1 MLPRRARLPARTVMT
16 TSAQSLPAAPWISG
30 RRWVP
35 VLPLAFAAMLAAFAF
50 LPAASRNPALV
61 HSLTTA
67 AVLLAGWH
75 AGLLLRA
82 RGGGRRL
89 RMIIVPRA
97 QHYLQ
102 ACAQLSVLLYW
113 GWHWRP
119 VYDHL
124 PLVAAQLLFAYA
136 FDMLLAWSRRDT
148 YTLGWGPFPIIF
160 GINLFLW
167 FEPDLFLL
175 QLLMI
180 AVGLAAKELI
190 RWERDG
196 RRVHVFNPSSFPL
209 ALCSLVLI
217 LTATTDRTLGQEI
230 ATTFDIPPGIGLWI
244 FLVALPG
251 QLLFGV
257 APMTLAAT
265 VTLFALSAAYRAV
278 TGTYFFVDSY
288 IPAAVFLGM
297 NLLFTDPSTSPRTEL
312 GRLAFGVLYGLSVAV
327 LYATF
332 GALGA
337 PTFYDKLLAVPL
349 LNLAVQALDRW
360 ARSGAVRRLDPA
372 SLGRALSP
380 RRRHLAYMAVW
391 AAVFLPINALE
402 GVADVREAGVPL
414 WRQACDR
421 GRLEA
426 CRALAAAYAPACVA
440 GSPRA
445 CNELGIL
452 AAEGLASTPL
462 PAPAAFARACSLGLP
477 EGCAN
482 AEQLASGG
490 RDWRRPPAPQ
500 PIRSD
505 ERGPS
510 S

>member
-1 MLPRRARLPARTVMT
+1 MTSFAQPVGVRSDRLAPR
-16 TSAQSLPAAPWISG
+16 W
-30 RRWVP
+30 
-35 VLPLAFAAMLAAFAF
+35 PLALPPALAAGVAAFAL
-50 LPAASRNPALV
+50 LPAASRQPALAQ
-61 HSLTTA
+61 SLVAA
-67 AVLLAGWH
+67 AVLLVGWH

-82 RGGGRRL
+82 RGGVRR
-89 RMIIVPRA
+89 RRVVFVPRA

-102 ACAQLSVLLYW
+102 AGAQLSVLLYW

-148 YTLGWGPFPIIF
+148 YALGWGPFPVIF

-180 AVGLAAKELI
+180 AVGLGAKELI

-209 ALCSLVLI
+209 ALCSLVLL

-230 ATTFDIPPGIGLWI
+230 ATTFDIPAGIGLWI
-244 FLVALPG
+244 FLIALPG
-251 QLLFGV
+251 QLRFGV

-265 VTLFALSAAYRAV
+265 VTLFVLSAAYRAA
-278 TGTYFFVDSY
+278 TGAYFFVDSH

-327 LYATF
+327 LYAALGT
-332 GALGA
+332 LGA

-349 LNLAVQALDRW
+349 LNLTVQALDRW
-360 ARSGAVRRLDPA
+360 ARSDAVRRLDPA
-372 SLGRALSP
+372 SLGRALSA

-391 AAVFLPINALE
+391 AAAFLPIDALD
-402 GVADVREAGVPL
+402 GVGDVREAGVPL

-421 GRLEA
+421 GRADA
-426 CRALAAAYAPACVA
+426 CRALAATYAPECVA
-440 GSPRA
+440 GSARA

-482 AEQLASGG
+482 AEELASGG
-490 RDWRRPPAPQ
+490 RNWRRPPAPQ
-500 PIRSD
+500 PTRSD
-505 ERGPS
+505 ERSPS

>member
-1 MLPRRARLPARTVMT
+1 MT
-16 TSAQSLPAAPWISG
+16 PSAQSLSAAPAHLAP
-30 RRWVP
+30 RWAP
-35 VLPLAFAAMLAAFAF
+35 VLPLAPAAGLAAFAF
-50 LPAASRNPALV
+50 LPAASRHPGLAQSLV
-61 HSLTTA
+61 AA

-82 RGGGRRL
+82 QAGERRL
-89 RMIIVPRA
+89 RVVFLPRA

-113 GWHWRP
+113 GWYWRP

-136 FDMLLAWSRRDT
+136 FDILLAWSRRDT
-148 YTLGWGPFPIIF
+148 YALGWGPFPVIF

-180 AVGLAAKELI
+180 AVGLGAKELL
-190 RWERDG
+190 RWEKDG
-196 RRVHVFNPSSFPL
+196 RRVHIFNPSSFPL
-209 ALCSLVLI
+209 ALCSLVLL

-230 ATTFDIPPGIGLWI
+230 ARTFDIPPGIGLWI
-244 FLVALPG
+244 FLIALPG

-265 VTLFALSAAYRAV
+265 ATLFALSAAYRAA
-278 TGTYFFVDSY
+278 TGAYFFVDSH

-312 GRLAFGVLYGLSVAV
+312 GRLAFGALYGLSVAV
-327 LYATF
+327 LYAVL
-332 GALGA
+332 GALGV

-349 LNLAVQALDRW
+349 LNLTIQALDRW
-360 ARSGAVRRLDPA
+360 ARSDAMRRLDPA
-372 SLGRALSP
+372 SLGRSLSP

-391 AAVFLPINALE
+391 AAAFLPINALE
-402 GVADVREAGVPL
+402 GVGDVREAGRPS

-421 GRLEA
+421 GRADA
-426 CRALAAAYAPACVA
+426 CRALAATYAPECVA

-482 AEQLASGG
+482 AEELAAGG
-490 RDWRRPPAPQ
+490 QHWRRPPVPDTAG
-500 PIRSD
+500 SD
-505 ERGPS
+505 EGGPS

>member
-1 MLPRRARLPARTVMT
+1 MT
-16 TSAQSLPAAPWISG
+16 PSAPSLPAAPG
-30 RRWVP
+30 RLVPRWAP
-35 VLPLAFAAMLAAFAF
+35 ILPLIPAAGLAALAF
-50 LPAASRNPALV
+50 LPAASRNPALAQ
-61 HSLTTA
+61 SLAAA
-67 AVLLAGWH
+67 AVLLAAWH

-82 RGGGRRL
+82 RAGGRRL
-89 RMIIVPRA
+89 RAVFAARA

-102 ACAQLSVLLYW
+102 ACAQLAVLLYW

-124 PLVAAQLLFAYA
+124 PLIGAQLLFAYA

-148 YTLGWGPFPIIF
+148 YALGWGPFPVIF

-167 FEPDLFLL
+167 FEPELFLF

-180 AVGLAAKELI
+180 AVGLGAKELI
-190 RWERDG
+190 RWEKDG
-196 RRVHVFNPSSFPL
+196 RRVHIFNPSSFPL
-209 ALCSLVLI
+209 ALCSLVLL

-230 ATTFDIPPGIGLWI
+230 ARTFDIPPGIGLWI
-244 FLVALPG
+244 FLIALPG

-265 VTLFALSAAYRAV
+265 VTLFALSAAYRAA
-278 TGTYFFVDSY
+278 TGAYFFVDSH

-327 LYATF
+327 LYAAL

-349 LNLAVQALDRW
+349 LNLTVQALDRW
-360 ARSGAVRRLDPA
+360 ARSDAMRRLDPA
-372 SLGRALSP
+372 SLGRSLSP
-380 RRRHLAYMAVW
+380 RRRHLACMAVW
-391 AAVFLPINALE
+391 TAAFLPINALD
-402 GVADVREAGVPL
+402 GVGDVREAGPPS

-421 GRLEA
+421 GRADA
-426 CRALAAAYAPACVA
+426 CRALAATLGPECVA

-482 AEQLASGG
+482 AEELAAGG
-490 RDWRRPPAPQ
+490 RNWRRPAVPDDAGP
-500 PIRSD
+500 D
-505 ERGPS
+505 EGALRQ
-510 S
+510 

>member
-1 MLPRRARLPARTVMT
+1 MTSFARPVGATSGHLAPRWALALP
-16 TSAQSLPAAPWISG
+16 
-30 RRWVP
+30 P
-35 VLPLAFAAMLAAFAF
+35 VLAAGVAAFAL
-50 LPAASRNPALV
+50 LPAASRSPGLAQSLV
-61 HSLTTA
+61 AA

-75 AGLLLRA
+75 AALLLRA
-82 RGGGRRL
+82 RGGGLRL
-89 RMIIVPRA
+89 RVVFVPRA
-97 QHYLQ
+97 QHYVQ
-102 ACAQLSVLLYW
+102 AGAQLSVLLYW

-136 FDMLLAWSRRDT
+136 FDLLLAWSRRDT
-148 YTLGWGPFPIIF
+148 YALGWGPFPIIF

-167 FEPDLFLL
+167 FEPDLFIF

-180 AVGLAAKELI
+180 AVGLGAKALI
-190 RWERDG
+190 RRERNG

-209 ALCSLVLI
+209 ALCSLVLL
-217 LTATTDRTLGQEI
+217 LTATTDRTLGREI
-230 ATTFDIPPGIGLWI
+230 ATTFDVPPGIGLWI

-265 VTLFALSAAYRAV
+265 VTLFALSAAYRAA
-278 TGTYFFVDSY
+278 TGAYFFVDSH

-297 NLLFTDPSTSPRTEL
+297 NLLFTDPSTAPRTEL
-312 GRLAFGVLYGLSVAV
+312 GRLAFGVLYGLSVAA
-327 LYATF
+327 LYAAL

-360 ARSGAVRRLDPA
+360 ARSDAVQRFDPA
-372 SLGRALSP
+372 ALGRSLSP

-391 AAVFLPINALE
+391 AAAFLPIDALE
-402 GVADVREAGVPL
+402 GVGDVREAGVPL
-414 WRQACDR
+414 WRPACDR
-421 GRLEA
+421 GRADA
-426 CRALAAAYAPACVA
+426 CRALAATYAPACVA

-462 PAPAAFARACSLGLP
+462 PAPSAFARACSLGLP

-490 RDWRRPPAPQ
+490 RDWRRPPVSG

>member
-1 MLPRRARLPARTVMT
+1 MT
-16 TSAQSLPAAPWISG
+16 PSAQSLSATTGHLAHRWAPA
-30 RRWVP
+30 
-35 VLPLAFAAMLAAFAF
+35 LPLAPAAALAAFAF
-50 LPAASRNPALV
+50 LPAASRNPALAQ
-61 HSLTTA
+61 SLAAA
-67 AVLLAGWH
+67 AVLLGGWH

-82 RGGGRRL
+82 RAGGRRL
-89 RMIIVPRA
+89 QLVFAPRA

-124 PLVAAQLLFAYA
+124 PLIGAQLLFAYA

-148 YTLGWGPFPIIF
+148 YALGWGPFPIIL

-180 AVGLAAKELI
+180 AVGLGAKELI
-190 RWERDG
+190 RWEQDG
-196 RRVHVFNPSSFPL
+196 RRVHIFNPSSFPL
-209 ALCSLVLI
+209 ALCSLVLL

-230 ATTFDIPPGIGLWI
+230 ARTFDIPAGIGLWI
-244 FLVALPG
+244 FLIALPG
-251 QLLFGV
+251 QFLFGV

-265 VTLFALSAAYRAV
+265 VTLFALSAAYRAA
-278 TGTYFFVDSY
+278 TGAYFFVDSH

-327 LYATF
+327 LYATL

-349 LNLAVQALDRW
+349 LNLTIRALDRW
-360 ARSGAVRRLDPA
+360 ARSDTMRRLDPA
-372 SLGRALSP
+372 SLGRSLSP

-391 AAVFLPINALE
+391 AAAFLPINALE
-402 GVADVREAGVPL
+402 GVGDVRDAGPPS
-414 WRQACDR
+414 WWQACDR
-421 GRLEA
+421 GRADA
-426 CRALAAAYAPACVA
+426 CRALAATYAPECVA
-440 GSPRA
+440 GSPWA

-462 PAPAAFARACSLGLP
+462 PAPAAFARACGLGLP

-482 AEQLASGG
+482 AEELASGG
-490 RDWRRPPAPQ
+490 RNWRRPAVPDAAGL
-500 PIRSD
+500 D
-505 ERGPS
+505 ERGLRQ
-510 S
+510 

>member
-1 MLPRRARLPARTVMT
+1 MPARTVMT
-16 TSAQSLPAAPWISG
+16 PSAQSLPAAPWLSG
-30 RRWVP
+30 RGWVP
-35 VLPLAFAAMLAAFAF
+35 VLPLAFAAVLAAFAF

-67 AVLLAGWH
+67 AALLAGWH

-265 VTLFALSAAYRAV
+265 VTLFALGAAYRAV

-391 AAVFLPINALE
+391 GRGVPADQRAGGRGRRARGRRAAVAAGLRPGAPGGLPRTRGGLCP
-402 GVADVREAGVPL
+402 GVRGGIAAGMQRARHPG
-414 WRQACDR
+414 RGGSCFDAAPGA
-421 GRLEA
+421 GRLRPRVQSGPA
-426 CRALAAAYAPACVA
+426 GGLRQCGTARVRRPRLAPAA
-440 GSPRA
+440 GSPTDQV
-445 CNELGIL
+445 G
-452 AAEGLASTPL
+452 
-462 PAPAAFARACSLGLP
+462 
-477 EGCAN
+477 
-482 AEQLASGG
+482 
-490 RDWRRPPAPQ
+490 
-500 PIRSD
+500 
-505 ERGPS
+505 
-510 S
+510 

>member
-1 MLPRRARLPARTVMT
+1 MT
-16 TSAQSLPAAPWISG
+16 ASGQSLAATPGHMAPRWALALPPA
-30 RRWVP
+30 
-35 VLPLAFAAMLAAFAF
+35 LAAGLAAFAF
-50 LPAASRNPALV
+50 LPAASRSPELA
-61 HSLTTA
+61 HSLTAA
-67 AVLLAGWH
+67 AVLVAGWH
-75 AGLLLRA
+75 AALLLRA

-89 RMIIVPRA
+89 RMVLAPRA

-167 FEPDLFLL
+167 FEPGLFLL

-180 AVGLAAKELI
+180 AVGLGAKELI
-190 RWERDG
+190 RWEKDG

-209 ALCSLVLI
+209 ALCSLVLV

-265 VTLFALSAAYRAV
+265 VTLFALSAVYRAV

-312 GRLAFGVLYGLSVAV
+312 GRLTFGVLYGLSVAG
-327 LYATF
+327 LYAVL

-349 LNLAVQALDRW
+349 LNLTVQMLDRW
-360 ARSGAVRRLDPA
+360 ARSDAGRRLDPA
-372 SLGRALSP
+372 ALGRTLSP

-391 AAVFLPINALE
+391 AAAFLPIDALE
-402 GVADVREAGVPL
+402 GVGDVREAGVPL

-421 GRLEA
+421 GRTDA
-426 CRALAAAYAPACVA
+426 CRALAAAYAPECVA
-440 GSPRA
+440 GSPQA

-477 EGCAN
+477 EGCTN

-490 RDWRRPPAPQ
+490 RDWRRPPAPR

>member
-1 MLPRRARLPARTVMT
+1 MT
-16 TSAQSLPAAPWISG
+16 PSAQSRSATPGHLAPRWPPA
-30 RRWVP
+30 
-35 VLPLAFAAMLAAFAF
+35 LPLAFAAGLAAFAF
-50 LPAASRNPALV
+50 LPAASRHPALAQ
-61 HSLTTA
+61 SLAAA

-89 RMIIVPRA
+89 RVVFVPRA

-124 PLVAAQLLFAYA
+124 PLIGAQLLFAYA

-148 YTLGWGPFPIIF
+148 YGLGWGPFPVIF

-167 FEPDLFLL
+167 FEPELFLL
-175 QLLMI
+175 QFLMI
-180 AVGLAAKELI
+180 AVGLGAKELI

-230 ATTFDIPPGIGLWI
+230 ATTFDIPPAIGLWI

-251 QLLFGV
+251 QFLFGV
-257 APMTLAAT
+257 APMTMAAA
-265 VTLFALSAAYRAV
+265 VTLFALSAAYRAA
-278 TGTYFFVDSY
+278 TGTYFFVDSH

-312 GRLAFGVLYGLSVAV
+312 GRLAFGVLYGLGVAA
-327 LYATF
+327 LYAGL

-349 LNLAVQALDRW
+349 LNLTVQALDRW
-360 ARSGAVRRLDPA
+360 ARSDAVRRLDPA
-372 SLGRALSP
+372 SLGRSLSP

-391 AAVFLPINALE
+391 AAAFLPINALE
-402 GVADVREAGVPL
+402 GMGDVRDAGPPL

-426 CRALAAAYAPACVA
+426 CRALAAALAPACVA

-452 AAEGLASTPL
+452 AAEGLASGPL

-477 EGCAN
+477 AGCAN
-482 AEQLASGG
+482 AEELAAGG
-490 RDWRRPPAPQ
+490 RSWRRPSVPDTAG
-500 PIRSD
+500 SD
-505 ERGPS
+505 EGRPGS
-510 S
+510 

>member
-1 MLPRRARLPARTVMT
+1 MT
-16 TSAQSLPAAPWISG
+16 PSVQSLSATTGHLAPRWAPA
-30 RRWVP
+30 
-35 VLPLAFAAMLAAFAF
+35 LPLAPAAGLAAFAF
-50 LPAASRNPALV
+50 LPAAFRNPALAQ
-61 HSLTTA
+61 SLAAA
-67 AVLLAGWH
+67 AVLLVAWH

-82 RGGGRRL
+82 RTGERRL
-89 RMIIVPRA
+89 QVVFAPRA

-124 PLVAAQLLFAYA
+124 PLIGAQLLFAYA

-148 YTLGWGPFPIIF
+148 YALGWGPFPIIF

-167 FEPDLFLL
+167 FEPDLFLF
-175 QLLMI
+175 QFLMI
-180 AVGLAAKELI
+180 AVGLGAKELI

-196 RRVHVFNPSSFPL
+196 RRVHIFNPSSFPL
-209 ALCSLVLI
+209 ALCSLVLL
-217 LTATTDRTLGQEI
+217 LTAATDRTLGQEI
-230 ATTFDIPPGIGLWI
+230 ARTFDIPPGIGLWI
-244 FLVALPG
+244 FLIALPG

-265 VTLFALSAAYRAV
+265 VTLFALSATYRAV
-278 TGTYFFVDSY
+278 TDTYFFVDSH

-327 LYATF
+327 LYAAL

-349 LNLAVQALDRW
+349 MNLAVQALDRW
-360 ARSGAVRRLDPA
+360 ARSDTMRRLDPA
-372 SLGRALSP
+372 SLGRSLSP

-391 AAVFLPINALE
+391 AAAFLPINALD
-402 GVADVREAGVPL
+402 GVGDVREVGVPS

-421 GRLEA
+421 GRADA
-426 CRALAAAYAPACVA
+426 CRALAATYAPECVA

-452 AAEGLASTPL
+452 VAEGLASTPL

-482 AEQLASGG
+482 AEELASGG
-490 RDWRRPPAPQ
+490 RDWRRPPAPDTAS
-500 PIRSD
+500 PD
-505 ERGPS
+505 ERDLRQ
-510 S
+510 

>member
-1 MLPRRARLPARTVMT
+1 MT
-16 TSAQSLPAAPWISG
+16 PSDQPLAATPGHVATRWALALPAACAVG
-30 RRWVP
+30 
-35 VLPLAFAAMLAAFAF
+35 LAAFEF
-50 LPAASRNPALV
+50 LPAASRHPALQQ
-61 HSLTTA
+61 SLVAA

-82 RGGGRRL
+82 QVGGRHL
-89 RMIIVPRA
+89 RVVIAPRA

-136 FDMLLAWSRRDT
+136 FDMLLAWSRRET
-148 YTLGWGPFPIIF
+148 YALGWGPFPIIL

-167 FEPDLFLL
+167 FEADLFLL

-190 RWERDG
+190 HWEKDG
-196 RRVHVFNPSSFPL
+196 RRAHVFNPSSFPL

-230 ATTFDIPPGIGLWI
+230 ATTFDIPPRIGLWI
-244 FLVALPG
+244 FLIALPG

-265 VTLFALSAAYRAV
+265 VTLFALSAAYQAV
-278 TGTYFFVDSY
+278 TGTYFFVDSH

-312 GRLAFGVLYGLSVAV
+312 GRLAFGVLYGLSVAA
-327 LYATF
+327 LYAAL

-349 LNLAVQALDRW
+349 LNLTVQALDRW
-360 ARSGAVRRLDPA
+360 ARSDAVRRLDPA
-372 SLGRALSP
+372 ALGRSLSP

-391 AAVFLPINALE
+391 AAAFLPINALE
-402 GVADVREAGVPL
+402 GVGDIREAGVPL

-421 GRLEA
+421 GRADA
-426 CRALAAAYAPACVA
+426 CRALAATYAPECVA

-452 AAEGLASTPL
+452 TAEGLTSSPL
-462 PAPAAFARACSLGLP
+462 AAPAAFARACSLGLR

-482 AEQLASGG
+482 AEELASGG
-490 RDWRRPPAPQ
+490 RNWRRPAVADTRAP
-500 PIRSD
+500 D
-505 ERGPS
+505 ERGPG
-510 S
+510 